1 MEHIGSNMK
10 TKEIIVESTSMM
22 YHVTLTKKVP
32 RIKKLGITSMNPTNF
47 AKGSGERYGEIGEIY
62 AMSSKKDAIRWS
74 VNWEWELFKEPVL
87 GSGKVSIVTFED
99 DPNEWE
105 IDHSDPISQSG
116 NEGKWFKKN
125 PGWVKPEQIID
136 AEPVT
141 LDMIKAAKFT

>member
-1 MEHIGSNMK
+1 MK

-22 YHVTLTKKVP
+22 YHVTRTKKVP

-47 AKGSGERYGEIGEIY
+47 AKGSGERYGEIGAIY
-62 AMSSKKDAIRWS
+62 AMSSKKDAIRWA
-74 VNWEWELFKEPVL
+74 VNWEWELFKEL

-99 DPNEWE
+99 DPNKWE
-105 IDHSDPISQSG
+105 IDHSDPISQSS

-125 PGWVKPEQIID
+125 PGWVKPEQIIG

-141 LDMIKAAKFT
+141 LDMIKAAKFYEQTSL

>member
-1 MEHIGSNMK
+1 MK

-74 VNWEWELFKEPVL
+74 VKWDWEWFKEL
-87 GSGKVSIVTFED
+87 GSGKVSIVTFKD

-116 NEGKWFKKN
+116 NEGEWFKKK
-125 PGWVKPEQIID
+125 PGLVKPEQISK

-141 LDMIKAAKFT
+141 LDMIKAAKFYEQTSL